1 MLDIRRYK
9 PISSQLPSTIKSLRK
24 APWSPCLDEDEAD
37 DDDDGDDHVDDDVV
51 DVVVEDDDKDGVS
64 DVNL

>member
-24 APWSPCLDEDEAD
+24 APWSPCLDEDEEGD
-37 DDDDGDDHVDDDVV
+37 DDDDHVDD

>member
-37 DDDDGDDHVDDDVV
+37 DDGDDHVDDDVV

>member
-1 MLDIRRYK
+1 MLDIRR

-24 APWSPCLDEDEAD
+24 APRSPCLDDDEEG
-37 DDDDGDDHVDDDVV
+37 DDDGDDHVDDDVV

>member
-24 APWSPCLDEDEAD
+24 APWSPCLDEDEEG
-37 DDDDGDDHVDDDVV
+37 DDDGDDHVDDDVV
-51 DVVVEDDDKDGVS
+51 VEDDD
-64 DVNL
+64 

>member
-24 APWSPCLDEDEAD
+24 TPWSPCLDDDEEGD
-37 DDDDGDDHVDDDVV
+37 DDDDDHVDDDVT

>member
-24 APWSPCLDEDEAD
+24 APWSPCLDDDEEG
-37 DDDDGDDHVDDDVV
+37 DDGGDHVDDDVV

>member
-9 PISSQLPSTIKSLRK
+9 PISSQLPSTTKSLRK
-24 APWSPCLDEDEAD
+24 APWSPCLG
-37 DDDDGDDHVDDDVV
+37 DDDGDNHVDDYVI

>member
-9 PISSQLPSTIKSLRK
+9 PISLQLPSTIKSLRK
-24 APWSPCLDEDEAD
+24 APWSPCLDEEEEG
-37 DDDDGDDHVDDDVV
+37 DDDGDDHVDDDVV

>member
-24 APWSPCLDEDEAD
+24 APWSPCLDD
-37 DDDDGDDHVDDDVV
+37 DVVGDDDGDDHVDDDVV

>member
-24 APWSPCLDEDEAD
+24 APWSPCLD
-37 DDDDGDDHVDDDVV
+37 DDDGDDYVDDDVA

>member
-24 APWSPCLDEDEAD
+24 AAWSPFLDEDEEGDA
-37 DDDDGDDHVDDDVV
+37 DGDDHVDDDVV

>member
-24 APWSPCLDEDEAD
+24 ATWSLCLDEDEEG
-37 DDDDGDDHVDDDVV
+37 DDDGDDHADDDVV
-51 DVVVEDDDKDGVS
+51 DVVVENDDKDGVS

>member
-24 APWSPCLDEDEAD
+24 APWSPCLDDDEEG
-37 DDDDGDDHVDDDVV
+37 DDDGDDHVDDDV

>member
-24 APWSPCLDEDEAD
+24 APWSPCLGDDD
-37 DDDDGDDHVDDDVV
+37 GDDDDGDNHVDDDVV

>member
-24 APWSPCLDEDEAD
+24 APWSPCLDDED
-37 DDDDGDDHVDDDVV
+37 DDDDHVDDDVV

>member
-24 APWSPCLDEDEAD
+24 AAWSPCLDEDEEG
-37 DDDDGDDHVDDDVV
+37 DDDGDDHVDDDVV